1 MASSDLAGDLRAL
14 LGGQGL
20 PVLDYDSVPL
30 KVSPVPV
37 QLRKNVSYIVLAVF
51 FNDQGEVL
59 MIQEAKRECH
69 GSWYLPAGRM
79 EPGETILEALRREV
93 KEEAG
98 LECEP
103 LTLLAVE
110 ERGPRWI
117 RFAFLARPTGG
128 ILKTSEE
135 ADKESLQAGWYPQA
149 SLPTPLRSHDILPLI
164 KLGSHYYQRAKHPP
178 TLPQELP
185 CKLICQRLIT
195 AFTSAKNIWVL
206 AGTQGSLHLP
216 ITACGLT
223 PSEQNSSIVVSVF
236 RLLQQCLTLSQLT
249 VKTQGILGLQHL
261 GKNQADGICLNV
273 LVTVAYK
280 NPGSLNKPPEIQGSN
295 FCWWQVEEEDVRSH
309 LLKRLHEVS
318 VVPIHS

>member
-1 MASSDLAGDLRAL
+1 MLGFQRQDKATPAL
-14 LGGQGL
+14 G
-20 PVLDYDSVPL
+20 
-30 KVSPVPV
+30 
-37 QLRKNVSYIVLAVF
+37 
-51 FNDQGEVL
+51 GEVL

-103 LTLLAVE
+103 VTLLAVE

-128 ILKTSEE
+128 ILKTSKE

-164 KLGSHYYQRAKHPP
+164 KLGSQYYQQARHPP

-185 CKLICQRLIT
+185 CKFICQRLIAT
-195 AFTSAKNIWVL
+195 FTSAKNLWVL
-206 AGTQGSLHLP
+206 AGTEGILHLP
-216 ITACGLT
+216 IIACGLT
-223 PSEQNSSIVVSVF
+223 SSEQNSSIVVSVF
-236 RLLQQCLTLSQLT
+236 RLLQQCLTLTQVT
-249 VKTQGILGLQHL
+249 AKTQGILGLQHL
-261 GKNQADGICLNV
+261 GKDQADGICLNV

-280 NPGSLNKPPEIQGSN
+280 NPDDLHKPPEIQGIK
-295 FCWWQVEEEDVRSH
+295 FCWWQVKEEDVQSQ
-309 LLKRLHEVS
+309 LLKRLHDVS

>member
-1 MASSDLAGDLRAL
+1 MASSGLAGDLKAV

-20 PVLDYDSVPL
+20 PVLDYDSVPS
-30 KVSPVPV
+30 KGPPVPA

-51 FNDQGEVL
+51 FNNQGEVL

-79 EPGETILEALRREV
+79 EAGETILEALRREV

-117 RFAFLARPTGG
+117 RFAFLAQPTGG
-128 ILKTSEE
+128 ILKTTEE
-135 ADKESLQAGWYPQA
+135 ADEESLQARWYPQA

-164 KLGSHYYQRAKHPP
+164 RLGSHYYEKARYPSI
-178 TLPQELP
+178 LPQELP
-185 CKLICQRLIT
+185 CKLICQRLIA
-195 AFTSAKNIWVL
+195 AFASAKNIWVL
-206 AGTQGSLHLP
+206 AGTVGSLHLP
-216 ITACGLT
+216 ITACGPTL
-223 PSEQNSSIVVSVF
+223 SDQNGSLMVSMF
-236 RLLQQCLTLSQLT
+236 RLLKECLALPQLT
-249 VKTQGILGLQHL
+249 VKTQGIVGLQHL
-261 GKNQADGICLNV
+261 GKNHADGICLNV
-273 LVTVAYK
+273 LVTVAHK
-280 NPGSLNKPPEIQGSN
+280 NPGVLDKPPEIRGNN
-295 FCWWQVEEEDVRSH
+295 FSWWQVEEEGLRSH
-309 LLKRLHEVS
+309 LLQRLQEVS